1 MDNVK
6 QLPTNKST
14 YRAEIDGLR
23 AFAVLSVVFFHA
35 FPTVFKGGF
44 IGVDV
49 FFVISG
55 FLITSHIFQSLENG
69 HFSFTDFFS
78 RRIRRIF
85 PALILVMTCSLIFG
99 WFVLLSDEFNQL
111 GKHVAGGAAFVSN
124 FIFADEV
131 GYFSTEAEYKPML
144 HLWSLAVEEQF
155 YIFWPLILW
164 VAWKMR
170 QNLLL
175 ICLFFMLSSFLIN
188 IFWVSRF
195 PTEIF
200 FWPFGRFWELLVGSV
215 LAWLML
221 YKTIIFVESENKKN
235 KSLIYILNNYNHN
248 GIITF
253 IGVFVLSASIFFI
266 SRDDPFPSY
275 NAIFPVFGAVLVIVG
290 GSTSSFSRAVL
301 SNKIAL
307 WFGLISYPLYLWH
320 WPILSYL
327 HIIEGGAPHRNRT
340 ILAILFSIL
349 FAWITYKFIEKP
361 IRFVGSNKG
370 FRTLALCGFVFFTG
384 LLGLVVNYFDFK
396 DSNGIEDIYL
406 RQDLEHNIGS
416 TSRWYNGV
424 NDWLFLGNYSA
435 NTVAK
440 LKLSIKPSQKEI
452 ASLKNNLR
460 ELSTVG
466 KKTNTKIALL
476 IGPNKSSVYPEMLPS
491 EISISPTR
499 YINFFINEFNNTE
512 NLAVYDP
519 TNDLL
524 AAKEIEG
531 LLYYRTDTHWNS
543 KGAYIAFKNM
553 LGKLDLESPRVEFSL
568 QKTKAGDLITIS
580 KLNNF
585 PLKNGDTWHANIDH
599 KYKLIRNKNSGLAV
613 NEAFG
618 EQEVVFNSNPIINK
632 KIWVIGDSF
641 VNALKPYY
649 NATFSEVHYLGH
661 VDKRLEDLSIDLE
674 EASEKPDIVMVLKVE
689 RSF

>member
-1 MDNVK
+1 MNNVK
-6 QLPTNKST
+6 QLSPNKST

-35 FPTVFKGGF
+35 FPSGFKGGF

-55 FLITSHIFQSLENG
+55 FLITSHIFQSLEKG
-69 HFSFTDFFS
+69 QFSFIDFFS

-85 PALILVMTCSLIFG
+85 PALILVMICSLAFG

-124 FIFADEV
+124 FIFAGEV
-131 GYFSTEAEYKPML
+131 GYFSTESEYKPML

-164 VAWKMR
+164 VTWKMR

-188 IFWVSRF
+188 IFWVNRF

-200 FWPFGRFWELLVGSV
+200 FWPFGRFWELLIGSV

-221 YKTIIFVESENKKN
+221 YKANMFVSNGNKKN
-235 KSLIYILNNYNHN
+235 KSLIYILSNFSRN
-248 GIITF
+248 GITTF
-253 IGVFVLSASIFFI
+253 IGIFVLLASVFLITT
-266 SRDDPFPSY
+266 DDPFPSY

-290 GSTSSFSRAVL
+290 GSASSFSRSVL

-327 HIIEGGAPHRNRT
+327 HIIEGGTPHRNRT

-361 IRFVGSNKG
+361 IRFVGLKKG
-370 FRTLALCGFVFFTG
+370 FRTFVLCGAFFLTG
-384 LLGLVVNYFDFK
+384 LLGLVVHFSDFK
-396 DSNGIEDIYL
+396 DSNGIEDVYL
-406 RQDLEHNIGS
+406 RQGLEHNFGS
-416 TSRWYNGV
+416 TSRWYKGL
-424 NDWLFLGNYSA
+424 NDWLFLGNYAA

-440 LKLSIKPSQKEI
+440 LKLSIQPNQKEI
-452 ASLKNNLR
+452 ALVKNNLH

-476 IGPNKSSVYPEMLPS
+476 IGPNKSSIYPEMLPS
-491 EISISPTR
+491 EISVSPTR
-499 YINFFINEFNNTE
+499 YINFFLDELNDTK
-512 NLAVYDP
+512 NLSVYDP
-519 TNDLL
+519 TNDFLDI
-524 AAKEIEG
+524 KELEG
-531 LLYYRTDTHWNS
+531 LLYYRTGTHWNN
-543 KGAYIAFKNM
+543 KGAYIAFINM
-553 LGKLDLESPRVEFSL
+553 LKKLGLEGPTVKFSL
-568 QKTKAGDLITIS
+568 QETIPGELIEIS

-585 PLKNGDTWHANIDH
+585 PFKNGDTWLAKIDH
-599 KYKLIRNKNSGLAV
+599 KHELIRSKNSYIAT

-618 EQEVVFNSNPIINK
+618 DQEVVYNSNPIINK
-632 KIWVIGDSF
+632 KIWVTGDSF
-641 VNALKPYY
+641 TNAMRSYF

-661 VDKRLEDLSIDLE
+661 WNKRLKGLSSDLE
-674 EASEKPDIVMVLKVE
+674 KASTKPDIVIIVKVE
-689 RSF
+689 RFF